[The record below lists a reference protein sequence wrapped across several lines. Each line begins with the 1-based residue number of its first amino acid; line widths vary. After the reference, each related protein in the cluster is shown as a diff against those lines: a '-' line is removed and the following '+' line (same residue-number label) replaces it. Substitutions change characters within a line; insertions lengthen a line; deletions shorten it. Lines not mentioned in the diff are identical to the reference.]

1 MKENIVQSKNLLYI
15 LIAAILFVNF
25 YPNLSKE
32 NEKNIKKLNLI
43 ESKIEKERW
52 VESHIKDIEK
62 VLKDYKNIL
71 KKNKSLFIEG
81 DIDAIAM
88 NSFQESLKK
97 VIALSKVKEI
107 VIKWGEPYKIEKDR
121 FTALPMRVVIDCKPE
136 NVSKFFRN
144 LSLERYLVFVDSLEV
159 AIMDNKIRFFL
170 NLLAFKLNKKS
181 KDG

>member
-1 MKENIVQSKNLLYI
+1 MQSKNLLYI

-25 YPNLSKE
+25 YGDLAKS

-43 ESKIEKERW
+43 ENKIEKEEW
-52 VESHIKDIEK
+52 VSSHIKDIK
-62 VLKDYKNIL
+62 KTLKDYKEIL
-71 KKNKSLFIEG
+71 KKNQNLFIEG

-88 NSFQESLKK
+88 NTFQESLKK
-97 VIALSKVKEI
+97 VIALSKAKEL
-107 VIKWGEPYKIEKDR
+107 VIKWGEPYKIEEGY

-136 NVSKFFRN
+136 NVSKFFKN
-144 LSLERYLVFVDSLEV
+144 LSLERYLISIDSLEV

-181 KDG
+181 KNG